1 MKLVSLISLLIGLN
15 IGFVKAQ
22 NVEVIKYEEFFNK
35 VNQPTEQLIVVNFWA
50 TWCGPC
56 VEEMPHFLEIYEAN
70 KNNPNFKLLFVS
82 MDRVKQLDK
91 VNQFI
96 KTHNINAE
104 VVLLDDN
111 KRMNEWMPKV
121 DNTWSGN
128 IPVTVLYKNG
138 EKVHFVGSELNKY
151 ELNQLLISYLN

>member
-1 MKLVSLISLLIGLN
+1 MKLVSLIGLLIGLN
-15 IGFVKAQ
+15 VSFVKAQ

-56 VEEMPHFLEIYEAN
+56 VEEMPHFLEVYEAN
-70 KNNPNFKLLFVS
+70 KDNPNFKLLFVS

-138 EKVHFVGSELNKY
+138 EKVHFVGSELDKN
-151 ELNQLLISYLN
+151 ELEQLIKIYLN

>member
-1 MKLVSLISLLIGLN
+1 MKLVSLIGLLIGLN
-15 IGFVKAQ
+15 VCFVKAQ

-56 VEEMPHFLEIYEAN
+56 VEEMPHFLEVYEAN

-96 KTHNINAE
+96 KTHNIDAE

-111 KRMNEWMPKV
+111 KRMNEWIPKV

-138 EKVHFVGSELNKY
+138 EKVHFVGSELDKK
-151 ELNQLLISYLN
+151 ELEQLMKIYLN

>member
-1 MKLVSLISLLIGLN
+1 MKLVSLIGLLIGLN
-15 IGFVKAQ
+15 VCFVKAQ

-104 VVLLDDN
+104 VALLDDN

-151 ELNQLLISYLN
+151 EINQLLISYLN

>member
-1 MKLVSLISLLIGLN
+1 MKLFSFTALLIVLN

-22 NVEVIKYEEFFNK
+22 NVEVIKYEDFFNK

-56 VEEMPHFLEIYEAN
+56 VEEMPHFIEVYEAN
-70 KNNPNFKLLFVS
+70 KDNPNFKLLFVS

-91 VNQFI
+91 VEQFL

-111 KRMNEWMPKV
+111 KRMNEWIPKV
-121 DNTWSGN
+121 DSSWSGN

-138 EKVHFVGSELNKY
+138 EKVHFVGSEINKS
-151 ELNQLLISYLN
+151 ELSSLVKSYLN

>member
-1 MKLVSLISLLIGLN
+1 MKLVSLIGLLIGLN
-15 IGFVKAQ
+15 VCFVKAQ

-56 VEEMPHFLEIYEAN
+56 VEEMPHFLEVYEAN

-96 KTHNINAE
+96 KTHNIDAE

-111 KRMNEWMPKV
+111 KRMNEWIPKV

-138 EKVHFVGSELNKY
+138 EKIHFVGSELDKK
-151 ELNQLLISYLN
+151 ELEQLMKIYLN

>member
-151 ELNQLLISYLN
+151 EINQLLISYLN